1 MHEIKRVN
9 EIDIENYIKNSNDI
23 IIMVTS
29 SYCQENRQGTYTC
42 LMLYQDHRKVITDVL
57 QDVLSANLAMLL
69 GVLEA
74 VKHINLTNVNVCIIS
89 YIALGFKGAKVGNGL
104 YANEVNDIVRL
115 IAEQGNTLSSI
126 AVVDGK
132 DVIRKLYWKDNN

>member
-23 IIMVTS
+23 IIVVTS
-29 SYCQENRQGTYTC
+29 TYKQENRQGTYTC
-42 LMLYQDHRKVITDVL
+42 LLLYNNHRKVITDVL
-57 QDVLSANLAMLL
+57 QDMPSANLITVL

-74 VKHINLTNVNVCIIS
+74 VKHIKLTDVNICVIS
-89 YIALGFKGAKVGNGL
+89 YIALGFKGAESGNGL
-104 YANEVNDIVRL
+104 YSKEVNDILRV
-115 IAEQGNTLSSI
+115 IAGQGNTLSSI

-132 DVIRKLYWKDNN
+132 DVIKKMIVKEQ

>member
-9 EIDIENYIKNSNDI
+9 EIDIENYIKNSKDLI
-23 IIMVTS
+23 IIVTS
-29 SYCQENRQGTYTC
+29 SYCQEDRQGIYTC
-42 LMLYQDHRKVITDVL
+42 LLLYQSHRKVITDVL
-57 QDVLSANLAMLL
+57 QNMPSANLITVL

-74 VKHINLTNVNVCIIS
+74 VKQIKLTGVNVCVIS

-104 YANEVNDIVRL
+104 YVNEVNDIVRL

-132 DVIRKLYWKDNN
+132 DVIKKIILEGQ

>member
-9 EIDIENYIKNSNDI
+9 EIDIENYIKNSKDL

-29 SYCQENRQGTYTC
+29 SYCQEYRQGTYTC
-42 LMLYQDHRKVITDVL
+42 LMLYQDHRKVITGVL
-57 QDVLSANLAMLL
+57 QDMPSANLITVL

-74 VKHINLTNVNVCIIS
+74 VKHIKLTGVNVCVIS
-89 YIALGFKGAKVGNGL
+89 YIALGFKGAEVGNGL
-104 YANEVNDIVRL
+104 YVDEVNDIVKV
-115 IAEQGNTLSSI
+115 IAAQGNTLSSL

-132 DVIRKLYWKDNN
+132 DVIKKMIAEEQ

>member
-9 EIDIENYIKNSNDI
+9 EIDIENYIKNSNDLI
-23 IIMVTS
+23 ILVTS
-29 SYCQENRQGTYTC
+29 SYNQENRQGTYTC
-42 LMLYQDHRKVITDVL
+42 LMLYENNKKVVTGVL
-57 QDVLSANLAMLL
+57 QDMPSANLITVL

-74 VKHINLTNVNVCIIS
+74 VKQIKLTGVNVCVIS

-132 DVIRKLYWKDNN
+132 DVIKKIILEGQ

>member
-9 EIDIENYIKNSNDI
+9 EIDIENYIKNSKDLI
-23 IIMVTS
+23 IIVTS
-29 SYCQENRQGTYTC
+29 SYCQEDRQGIYTC
-42 LMLYQDHRKVITDVL
+42 LLLYQSHRKVITDVL
-57 QDVLSANLAMLL
+57 QNMPSANLITVL

-74 VKHINLTNVNVCIIS
+74 VKQIKLTGVNVCVIS

-115 IAEQGNTLSSI
+115 IAEQGNTLNNI

-132 DVIRKLYWKDNN
+132 DVIKKIILEGQ

>member
-1 MHEIKRVN
+1 MN
-9 EIDIENYIKNSNDI
+9 IENYIKNSKNLI
-23 IIMVTS
+23 ILVTS

-42 LMLYQDHRKVITDVL
+42 LMLYENHRKVVTGVL
-57 QDVLSANLAMLL
+57 QDMPSANLITVL

-74 VKHINLTNVNVCIIS
+74 VKQIKLTGVNVCVIS
-89 YIALGFKGAKVGNGL
+89 YIALGFKGAEVGNGL
-104 YANEVNDIVRL
+104 YADEVNEIVRL

-132 DVIRKLYWKDNN
+132 DVIKKIILEGQ

>member
-1 MHEIKRVN
+1 MHEIKRTN
-9 EIDIENYIKNSNDI
+9 EIDIENYIRNSNDLI
-23 IIMVTS
+23 ILVTA

-42 LMLYQDHRKVITDVL
+42 LMLYQGHRKVITNVL
-57 QDVLSANLAMLL
+57 QDMPSANLITVL

-74 VKHINLTNVNVCIIS
+74 VKQIKLTGVNVCVIS
-89 YIALGFKGAKVGNGL
+89 YIALGFKGAEVGNVL
-104 YANEVNDIVRL
+104 YANEVNGIVRV

-132 DVIRKLYWKDNN
+132 DVIKKIIAEKQ